1 MGMRAVTTVIDQ
13 TGVPRRFW
21 SAWASPEYQIPYLAN
36 FLTWADQHHQPLTI
50 DTYLRYGAHHPGA
63 LPVQDVTD
71 AFADEDLA
79 SDLDYRYHL
88 TLDTDTRD
96 VTLTVRDMRRRRAD
110 RVVETITRASLY
122 DAAARRCELVA
133 TRCQQWAD
141 TNNGH
146 HLPGGDL
153 AQWRA
158 AAADFRNQ
166 QATTPVAFPVHT
178 PATAQTTPAD
188 TGPGRTRRARPAA
201 PEHEHAAEA
210 GAGYHDVVTER
221 SVVAL
226 GMSRGQFH
234 GLAPALGLPP
244 TWFGRFKGCPGE
256 RRDIHLNSGASSCLT
271 EAGLDTAIGYL
282 RAHRLAYEQTTTI
295 RHEPAPMPA
304 DHPDPEGTSR

>member
-1 MGMRAVTTVIDQ
+1 MGMRAVTTVIDH
-13 TGVPRRFW
+13 TCVPRRFW
-21 SAWASPEYQIPYLAN
+21 SAWASPEYQIPHLAT
-36 FLTWADQHHQPLTI
+36 FLTWADQHHGPLTI
-50 DTYLRYGAHHPGA
+50 DTYLRYGAEHPGT

-71 AFADEDLA
+71 AFADEERA

-88 TLDTDTRD
+88 TLDADTRD
-96 VTLTVRDMRRRRAD
+96 VTLTVRNMRRRRRRD
-110 RVVETITRASLY
+110 RVVVETITRASLY
-122 DAAARRCELVA
+122 DAAARMCELVA

-146 HLPGGDL
+146 HLPGGDP

-158 AAADFRNQ
+158 AAADFRTQ
-166 QATTPVAFPVHT
+166 QATPAACDRT

-188 TGPGRTRRARPAA
+188 TGPGRTRRARLAA
-201 PEHEHAAEA
+201 PEHEPAADP
-210 GAGYHDVVTER
+210 GYHDVVTER

-226 GMSRGQFH
+226 GMSREQFH

-271 EAGLDTAIGYL
+271 EAGLDAAIGYL
-282 RAHRLAYEQTTTI
+282 RAHRLAYEQTTTV
-295 RHEPAPMPA
+295 RHEPIPSPA
-304 DHPDPEGTSR
+304 EHPDPEGTSR